1 MGGKDIFGFDLS
13 DINNI
18 NEELVIELMEK
29 ILNADKTI
37 CRCHLCIEDIYALSL
52 NHLPPLYVQSTFK
65 DTTSHDN
72 DLTRILDRAKVEKA
86 VREATNKVNSN
97 PYH

>member
-13 DINNI
+13 EINNI

-52 NHLPPLYVQSTFK
+52 NNLPPLYVQSTFK
-65 DTTSHDN
+65 ETTFQDN
-72 DLTRILDRAKVEKA
+72 RLTRILDRAKVEKA
-86 VREATNKVNSN
+86 VREATSRVNSN

>member
-1 MGGKDIFGFDLS
+1 MGRKDIFGFDLS
-13 DINNI
+13 EINNI
-18 NEELVIELMEK
+18 NEELVIELMEE
-29 ILNADKTI
+29 ILNEDKSI

-52 NHLPPLYVQSTFK
+52 NNLPPLYVQSTFK
-65 DTTSHDN
+65 DTTSQDN
-72 DLTRILDRAKVEKA
+72 DLTRVLDREKVEKA